1 MKDGEPTSR
10 DETALRIARSSEE
23 RLQKEQAN
31 MRALG
36 VEQPA
41 CMPKACRHRRSK
53 RPPSVPKITKDGVTL
68 SLPRDI
74 KVTLFLLVFC
84 YNAVMPELPEVE
96 TVIRELR
103 LKLKNKKI
111 KEVRVLMPK
120 MVAMGPGTLSNLRK
134 TEESVSLKFAKTL
147 KGQKITDVK
156 RRAKMIIIDLAG
168 KYAILVHLK
177 MTGQLIYLDK
187 KHLDKQLRLL
197 NIENIK
203 PVRLP
208 AKSTH
213 VIFEFTDGSRL
224 FYNDFRQFGYLKLV
238 SDKELPNV
246 KELQE
251 FGPEPLEKSFTY
263 KEFEK
268 VLQRRQNA
276 PLKPWLMDPTIIAGI
291 GNIYSDE
298 ILYFAKVKP
307 TRTVKSLTDKEKQ
320 LIFKGIK
327 KVLQEAV
334 DHYGSSVGDF
344 VRPSGDWGTYGLLH
358 KVYGRA
364 GEKCKKC
371 GTIIKSLKFN
381 GRTGSFCPNCQR

>member
-1 MKDGEPTSR
+1 
-10 DETALRIARSSEE
+10 
-23 RLQKEQAN
+23 
-31 MRALG
+31 
-36 VEQPA
+36 
-41 CMPKACRHRRSK
+41 
-53 RPPSVPKITKDGVTL
+53 
-68 SLPRDI
+68 
-74 KVTLFLLVFC
+74 
-84 YNAVMPELPEVE
+84 MPELPEVE
-96 TVIRELR
+96 TVVNELR

-120 MVAMGPGTLSNLRK
+120 IVAMGPATLSNLRK
-134 TEESVSLKFAKTL
+134 SGEKVSAEFSKTL
-147 KGQKITDVK
+147 KGKTITAIS

-168 KYAILVHLK
+168 KYAILIHLK
-177 MTGQLIYLDK
+177 MTGQLIFFDK
-187 KHLDKQLRLL
+187 KHLHKQIRLL
-197 NIENIK
+197 NLTNYK

-238 SDKELPNV
+238 TDKELPLV
-246 KELQE
+246 SELQGY
-251 FGPEPLEKSFTY
+251 GPEPLDKKFTY

-268 VLQRRQNA
+268 VLSKRPNA
-276 PLKPWLMDPTIIAGI
+276 PLKSWLMDPTIIAGI

-298 ILYFAKVKP
+298 ILFFAEVLP
-307 TRTVKSLTDKEKQ
+307 TRPVKSLKEPEKK

-327 KVLQEAV
+327 KVLQDAV
-334 DHYGSSVGDF
+334 SHYGSSVGDF

-364 GEKCKKC
+364 GEKCKRC

-381 GRTGSFCPNCQR
+381 GRTGSFCPKCQK